1 MRPEIL
7 RVKPRGFGKFFKRL
21 VPLTSGDER
30 QAKDVM
36 QDLFAGTQN
45 YLDLKKRL
53 MNNLSGS
60 LVEVSTNIFLRRMV
74 AGEA

>member
-1 MRPEIL
+1 MVQFMR
-7 RVKPRGFGKFFKRL
+7 RSPRFL
-21 VPLTSGDER
+21 
-30 QAKDVM
+30 DVM

-53 MNNLSGS
+53 MRNLSGS